1 LLFLFVL
8 ANLETVESLYV
19 LYRITG
25 DPKYQEYGWEIFE
38 AIEKYCKTP
47 TAYTTIRSVDFVP
60 TEEVGV
66 DTNQIDSMER

>member
-1 LLFLFVL
+1 
-8 ANLETVESLYV
+8 

-47 TAYTTIRSVDFVP
+47 TAYTSIRSVDFVP

-66 DTNQIDSMER
+66 EDNHMDSMER